1 MEYYDD
7 GSVSVKAGDRGG
19 GTYGFE
25 IGAHIKLICKNGLVE
40 AGKLVNIEK
49 DENGHGLVW
58 VLQHLDKS
66 HTLIF
71 NPNDNIV
78 AVKVFKPEP
87 DQEETESSTDDGG
100 VYVDQELEP
109 EEYHR
114 REDLRAAELAELYK
128 QKAHE
133 ERKRARELMQSHQ
146 PSFLPEVTFGTPKTA
161 KPVSHNPIQETR
173 RRLRRNKRAS
183 LGERSSDE

>member
-40 AGKLVNIEK
+40 AGKLVLKK
-49 DENGHGLVW
+49 DGLW
-58 VLQHLDKS
+58 ALQHLDKS
-66 HTLIF
+66 HTFIL
-71 NPNDNIV
+71 NPQENVV

-87 DQEETESSTDDGG
+87 EEEKEESSADDDG

-133 ERKRARELMQSHQ
+133 ERKRARELIQSHQ
-146 PSFLPEVTFGTPKTA
+146 PSSFLPEVTFGTPKTA